1 MEGCTA
7 GGAETGI
14 CLAEASPRQRK
25 EKLTLEPSTRILV
38 VDDHDA
44 IRTLIRRLLQ
54 MESGFVTDEARNGR
68 IALDRISENAY
79 DVITLDLMMPE
90 LNGYEVLAE
99 LERTR
104 PELAPRVV
112 VMTASPTAAA
122 DGLSDKYTVVSKPFN
137 AAELLNAVHR
147 CAGH

>member
-1 MEGCTA
+1 
-7 GGAETGI
+7 
-14 CLAEASPRQRK
+14 
-25 EKLTLEPSTRILV
+25 
-38 VDDHDA
+38 
-44 IRTLIRRLLQ
+44 

-112 VMTASPTAAA
+112 VMTACPTSRI
-122 DGLSDKYTVVSKPFN
+122 DGLSAKYTVVAKPFN
-137 AAELLNAVHR
+137 AAELLTAVHR